1 VDKGRNLAAAVR
13 QHQLW
18 NFVAACRQFNSRP
31 SAALFDEPKVRKLT
45 PTDYRKFVQTRE
57 STILCLGV
65 GKIDAVVDIL
75 WSQLYRTRRA
85 LLSLLENSDFKVLRS
100 CAWTDEKSL
109 TIILFELEQGQLPR
123 TRHHA
128 GPPVSKLEESASFL
142 SKHAKNA
149 NTVSGPWIEHARWAV
164 QNRRT
169 IVSAKALLASA
180 LRSGGE
186 DVGVAALL
194 AKSFRKKTRI
204 LENEKIGMLIA
215 TNTDFAKA
223 MRTYLS
229 GRPAWFE

>member
-1 VDKGRNLAAAVR
+1 M
-13 QHQLW
+13 QLSI
-18 NFVAACRQFNSRP
+18 FSGANS
-31 SAALFDEPKVRKLT
+31 T
-45 PTDYRKFVQTRE
+45 
-57 STILCLGV
+57 G
-65 GKIDAVVDIL
+65 
-75 WSQLYRTRRA
+75 RRA
-85 LLSLLENSDFKVLRS
+85 LLSLLENTDFKVLQS
-100 CAWTDEKSL
+100 WAWTDEKSL

-149 NTVSGPWIEHARWAV
+149 STVSGPWIEHTRWVV
-164 QNRRT
+164 QKRRT
-169 IVSAKALLASA
+169 VVSAKALLASA

-215 TNTDFAKA
+215 SNTDFAKA